1 MATKMQMPVFT
12 YVDQDDGNCQRVA
25 VMTAP
30 YHMELRLARIP
41 DIAEDEV
48 LIRMKYVGICG
59 SDLEAYRGIRSP
71 EFVSIPAR
79 LGHEV
84 AGVVV
89 KTGSKV
95 QGIAEGDED
104 SAKYFAWIFNCP
116 DHGMSF
122 SFEQACSAVPFDPD
136 KIREGLECMYPDMVH
151 AMMEGPYDHAR

>member
-1 MATKMQMPVFT
+1 MKLITSKSKELAKL
-12 YVDQDDGNCQRVA
+12 DSSKGIAKR
-25 VMTAP
+25 
-30 YHMELRLARIP
+30 LRLPSPFRKQDRKPFRSKPGQFAKR
-41 DIAEDEV
+41 DRKMLTDQETSAYAEV
-48 LIRMKYVGICG
+48 LIASV
-59 SDLEAYRGIRSP
+59 L
-71 EFVSIPAR
+71 
-79 LGHEV
+79 
-84 AGVVV
+84 
-89 KTGSKV
+89 